1 MKTILKLMLLQL
13 TLAGGVMAW
22 QKFPHLSGN
31 YGLATIRNIGW
42 GGPSQPMLV
51 SAFTPATWNASASRK
66 IRFAMERT
74 RPILLQRYTD
84 WI

>member
-1 MKTILKLMLLQL
+1 
-13 TLAGGVMAW
+13 
-22 QKFPHLSGN
+22 
-31 YGLATIRNIGW
+31 
-42 GGPSQPMLV
+42 MLV

>member
-31 YGLATIRNIGW
+31 YGFARTLGTGWVAKSQDLANYKPET
-42 GGPSQPMLV
+42 L
-51 SAFTPATWNASASRK
+51 
-66 IRFAMERT
+66 
-74 RPILLQRYTD
+74 
-84 WI
+84 